1 MNARLKIPFYPGAA
15 SGLLFGL
22 LLITGCSNLLRSGLV
37 NDTSILL
44 PPSVARTIYVQVRN
58 TSENQGA
65 APVDIPARLSAKGY
79 QVVQDPS
86 EAAYLLQTQVVY
98 CHKAGEGVTPEMVA
112 KAGFGAGIG
121 RGGTPLANAGGLD
134 RDAMGGMFAGM
145 GGGGMNVQAMR
156 GMAMG
161 GGAMPDVNA
170 MMRMAMSGRGGYPGM
185 APPPQGDDITYLCV
199 ADVLV
204 TEQGKSGPVRTHK
217 MRSVAHV
224 LQKKLNIEEA
234 TPIVRDKFGASITGA
249 F

>member
-1 MNARLKIPFYPGAA
+1 MRRKPSLSHGATL
-15 SGLLFGL
+15 GLLVALFF
-22 LLITGCSNLLRSGLV
+22 ITGCSNVLRSGLV

-44 PPSVARTIYVQVRN
+44 PPSAARTIYVQIRN

-65 APVDIPARLSAKGY
+65 TPADIPARLIAKGY
-79 QVVQDPS
+79 HVVNDPL
-86 EAAYLLQTQVVY
+86 EAAYWLQAQVVY
-98 CHKAGEGVTPEMVA
+98 CHKAGDRVTPKTVA

-121 RGGTPLANAGGLD
+121 SGGTPLANAAGLGL
-134 RDAMGGMFAGM
+134 DAMGGMFAGI
-145 GGGGMNVQAMR
+145 GGAGMNAQALR

-161 GGAMPDVNA
+161 GDAMPDLNA

-185 APPPQGDDITYLCV
+185 TQPPQSEDMLYLCV

-204 TEQGKSGPVRTHK
+204 TEQAKSKAARTYK

>member
-1 MNARLKIPFYPGAA
+1 MNANQPIVLYTC
-15 SGLLFGL
+15 LLAGPL
-22 LLITGCSNLLRSGLV
+22 MLSGCSNVLRSGLV

-44 PPSVARTIYVQVRN
+44 PPSAARTIYVQIRN
-58 TSENQGA
+58 TSENQA
-65 APVDIPARLSAKGY
+65 ATPSDIPAKLSAKGY
-79 QVVQDPS
+79 HVVKDPL
-86 EAAYLLQTQVVY
+86 EAAYWLQTQVVY
-98 CHKAGEGVTPEMVA
+98 CHKAGDGVRPETVA

-121 RGGTPLANAGGLD
+121 SGGTSLGNAGGLD
-134 RDAMGGMFAGM
+134 MEAMGGMFPGM
-145 GGGGMNVQAMR
+145 AGGGMNVQAMR

-161 GGAMPDVNA
+161 GGAVPDINA

-185 APPPQGDDITYLCV
+185 TQPQQSEDIIYLCV

-204 TEQGKSGPVRTHK
+204 TEQVKNNLPRIYK

-234 TPIVRDKFGASITGA
+234 TPLVRDKFGASITGA

>member
-1 MNARLKIPFYPGAA
+1 MNATRSIGATTYMLV
-15 SGLLFGL
+15 GLLMV
-22 LLITGCSNLLRSGLV
+22 TGCSNLLRSGLV

-44 PPSVARTIYVQVRN
+44 PPSGARTIYVQIRN

-65 APVDIPARLSAKGY
+65 TPSDIPARLITKGY
-79 QVVQDPS
+79 HVVSDPLD
-86 EAAYLLQTQVVY
+86 AAYWLQAQVVY
-98 CHKAGEGVTPEMVA
+98 CHKAGEGVTPETVA

-121 RGGTPLANAGGLD
+121 SGGTPLANTSGLEM
-134 RDAMGGMFAGM
+134 DAMGGMFAGM
-145 GGGGMNVQAMR
+145 GNGGMNIQALR

-161 GGAMPDVNA
+161 SGGMPDINA
-170 MMRMAMSGRGGYPGM
+170 MMRMARSGRGGYPGM
-185 APPPQGDDITYLCV
+185 TQPQQSGDILYLCV

-204 TEQGKSGPVRTHK
+204 TEQGTTNTPRIYK

-234 TPIVRDKFGASITGA
+234 TPIVRDKFGVSITGA